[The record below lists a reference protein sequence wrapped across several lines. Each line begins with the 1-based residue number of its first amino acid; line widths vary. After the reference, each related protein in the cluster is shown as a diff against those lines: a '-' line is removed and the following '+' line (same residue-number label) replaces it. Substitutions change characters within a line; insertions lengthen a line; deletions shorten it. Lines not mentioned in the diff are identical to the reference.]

1 MHSSGEPLAR
11 AVVLAV
17 AAWGSVVQ
25 AQAPAPVGGEAST
38 LTAIRREVLPEVLRV
53 TLELEGEAEVAD
65 SVLEG
70 PPRVF
75 VDLRNT
81 ETVARLRN
89 VALTFPDDVVRQI
102 RVGHHD
108 NQRTRVVLDL
118 ADQNRHSVYL
128 LYEPYR
134 VVIDF
139 ERRRDVVA
147 PDGSSETTSVAAA
160 RAPDAPQP
168 PPPAPPAANGAGGFS
183 LSRQLGLG
191 ISRIVVDPGHGG
203 QDPGAQVE
211 GLSEADVV
219 LDVAL
224 RFERLMHA
232 LPGVEVI
239 LTRRENVYLPLDE
252 RTAVANAAGADLFL
266 SIHANA
272 TRNTKALG
280 IETYFLN
287 FATTSAAEALA
298 ARENAGSTRSMGE
311 LTELVKA
318 IATNNKMDESPR
330 LRPGGA
336 GVAFRPV
343 APHEYQHEEPG
354 RQAGPVQCSA
364 GGHDAESPG
373 RGRLPDARARRH
385 APQVRDVPPAD
396 RRGVDVGSDGLPAF
410 TQDAGGSGDA
420 VRPAGAADL
429 DA

>member
-1 MHSSGEPLAR
+1 M
-11 AVVLAV
+11 
-17 AAWGSVVQ
+17 
-25 AQAPAPVGGEAST
+25 
-38 LTAIRREVLPEVLRV
+38 
-53 TLELEGEAEVAD
+53 
-65 SVLEG
+65 
-70 PPRVF
+70 
-75 VDLRNT
+75 
-81 ETVARLRN
+81 
-89 VALTFPDDVVRQI
+89 
-102 RVGHHD
+102 
-108 NQRTRVVLDL
+108 
-118 ADQNRHSVYL
+118 
-128 LYEPYR
+128 
-134 VVIDF
+134 
-139 ERRRDVVA
+139 
-147 PDGSSETTSVAAA
+147 
-160 RAPDAPQP
+160 
-168 PPPAPPAANGAGGFS
+168 
-183 LSRQLGLG
+183 
-191 ISRIVVDPGHGG
+191 
-203 QDPGAQVE
+203 
-211 GLSEADVV
+211 SEADLV

-318 IATNNKMDESPR
+318 IATNNKMDESRDFARAVQASLFDR
-330 LRPGGA
+330 LHRTNTSTKNLGVKQAPFSVLLGA
-336 GVAFRPV
+336 TMP
-343 APHEYQHEEPG
+343 
-354 RQAGPVQCSA
+354 
-364 GGHDAESPG
+364 ESPG

>member
-160 RAPDAPQP
+160 RAPDALQP

-211 GLSEADVV
+211 GLSEADLV

-318 IATNNKMDESPR
+318 IATNNKMDESR
-330 LRPGGA
+330 D
-336 GVAFRPV
+336 F
-343 APHEYQHEEPG
+343 
-354 RQAGPVQCSA
+354 
-364 GGHDAESPG
+364 
-373 RGRLPDARARRH
+373 ARAVQASLFDRLHRTNTSTKNLGVKQ
-385 APQVRDVPPAD
+385 APFSVLLGATMPSLLAEVGFLTHEQEGTLLKSETYRQQIAEALMLGVTAYQRSLKTPAA
-396 RRGVDVGSDGLPAF
+396 VA
-410 TQDAGGSGDA
+410 TQ
-420 VRPAGAADL
+420 
-429 DA
+429 